1 MIGGTL
7 KVEFLDQDIL
17 NVEMMSQIDIE
28 NRNNLGLI
36 LKEIGI
42 YLNRKYH
49 YLLDG
54 IYDVECYQ
62 CGKYFIFEMEWESDY
77 PTIDFNIT
85 FHPNSRML
93 LEFMD
98 SEYFF
103 RKKYYYQG
111 NYYMELPRVLDKT
124 YCFEFGKVIYG
135 EAVDEVLKNGVMIS

>member
-7 KVEFLDQDIL
+7 KVRFLEQDIF
-17 NVEMMSQIDIE
+17 NVEMISQIDIE
-28 NRNNLGLI
+28 KRSNLGLI

-62 CGKYFIFEMEWESDY
+62 CGKYFIFEIEWVDDY

-98 SEYFF
+98 SEYFQG
-103 RKKYYYQG
+103 KKYCYQG
-111 NYYMELPRVLDKT
+111 KYYMELPRVIDKIH
-124 YCFEFGKVIYG
+124 CFEFGNVIYKDM
-135 EAVDEVLKNGVMIS
+135 VDKVLKNGVMIS

>member
-7 KVEFLDQDIL
+7 KVEFFDQDTLI
-17 NVEMMSQIDIE
+17 VQMISSVDIG
-28 NRNNLGLI
+28 NRSNLGVI

-62 CGKYFIFEMEWESDY
+62 CGEYFIFEIEWVSDY

-98 SEYFF
+98 SDYIPG
-103 RKKYYYQG
+103 KKYYYKEK
-111 NYYMELPRVLDKT
+111 YYIELPRVLEQID
-124 YCFEFGKVIYG
+124 CFEFGRVIYKE
-135 EAVDEVLKNGVMIS
+135 EAEDILKNGIVIS

>member
-7 KVEFLDQDIL
+7 KVEFLDQDVLI
-17 NVEMMSQIDIE
+17 VQMMSQIDIE
-28 NRNNLGLI
+28 NRSNLGLL

-62 CGKYFIFEMEWESDY
+62 CGEYFIFEIEWVGDY

-85 FHPNSRML
+85 FHHNSRML
-93 LEFMD
+93 LEFID
-98 SEYFF
+98 GEYISG
-103 RKKYYYQG
+103 KKYYYHEK
-111 NYYMELPRVLDKT
+111 YYVELPRVLKKID
-124 YCFEFGKVIYG
+124 CLEFGRVIYK
-135 EAVDEVLKNGVMIS
+135 EEVDEILTKGVIVS